1 MRVFCSC
8 RLLLLV
14 IPCVGYL
21 ILDEG
26 QEGAD
31 NQSDTFTSQGW

>member
-1 MRVFCSC
+1 MLDFA
-8 RLLLLV
+8 LV
-14 IPCVGYL
+14 MSCVGYL

-31 NQSDTFTSQGW
+31 NQSNTFTSQGW